1 MQLTRFSQAPL
12 YEAPGHQLMVMRRLQ
27 GKEVGDTDSVW
38 MGLSVL
44 EPGGGTTSSA
54 SPVEKFYL
62 VIEGELTVEA
72 SRSGESASFVLGPL
86 DSCRIE
92 PGEARR
98 LHNHTGKPCKVL
110 LVMPNN

>member
-1 MQLTRFSQAPL
+1 MQITRFSLAPF
-12 YEAPGHQLMVMRRLQ
+12 YQAPGHQQMSMRRLQ
-27 GKEVGDTDSVW
+27 GKEVGHTDSVW
-38 MGLSVL
+38 FGLSVL

-72 SRSGESASFVLGPL
+72 SRNGESTSFVLGPL

-98 LHNHTGKPCKVL
+98 LHNHTGTPCKVL
-110 LVMPNN
+110 LVMANN